1 MVMRALV
8 VESTEE
14 VVVLI
19 KVAGRAAAFVPA
31 VVVAARRWQRQRWRL
46 LSAGA
51 AADMVGAGKR
61 QRIVMS

>member
-31 VVVAARRWQRQRWRL
+31 VVMAARR
-46 LSAGA
+46 
-51 AADMVGAGKR
+51 
-61 QRIVMS
+61 